1 MWKLKRHAK
10 DNHTDSCFF
19 CDMREFMSKYKMK
32 IRSHKSSCHVCQ
44 KEEKRQYLIH
54 KHIATE
60 HTGDWNFPTK
70 CEECDF
76 VGRYERSLQWHMDQ
90 ASDIKKYILKAGA
103 EQCQAQVKSY

>member
-1 MWKLKRHAK
+1 
-10 DNHTDSCFF
+10 
-19 CDMREFMSKYKMK
+19 MK

-44 KEEKRQYLIH
+44 KEEKSQYLIH

-90 ASDIKKYILKAGA
+90 ASDIEKYILILSSSGIVSPYTFLIFKFAKMGIG
-103 EQCQAQVKSY
+103 EGGRNMLNFTGVIDIVLIL

>member
-1 MWKLKRHAK
+1 MDIEKTRKIFF
-10 DNHTDSCFF
+10 SSF
-19 CDMREFMSKYKMK
+19 CDMCEFMSKHK
-32 IRSHKSSCHVCQ
+32 IQIRIHKSSCHVCQ
-44 KEEKRQYLIH
+44 KEEKSQYLIH

-90 ASDIKKYILKAGA
+90 ASDKKYILKAGA